1 MSTIPPAKEHATPP
15 GSTSDSPR
23 LESGS
28 GPADEHGLNPDYPGD
43 ATLAPHPLAGM
54 FHRLAARVGILA
66 GHGASAQDEAEL
78 AALHQDTIWISH
90 ILDAWHASA
99 RVRARASQVKPVPID
114 LQRLARERVE
124 ANTGLAAQKRVR
136 LTFETQSVSEV
147 MGEPAVVELLLK
159 ALLSAALLASRSGSV
174 LSLTFAGTEAAVSLR
189 LNLSETG
196 TPPAVEIAP
205 GDDAPALGQ
214 EVLSGL
220 VGLLFPLA
228 ESQAGSLTV
237 EVQPGAAIEITFS
250 LPASQPASAPAE
262 NTVLIVDD
270 DPDGAFLLEQV
281 LLKAGFQVLIARNG
295 LEGLSLARR
304 KGVTVILLDVMLPG
318 LDGFEVCHRLR
329 EDAVTAKKPIVMISA
344 KGRPEDRQM
353 GLRVGADDYMTKPL
367 GMNEVVQTVT
377 RFMKSNEEGS
387 DD

>member
-1 MSTIPPAKEHATPP
+1 
-15 GSTSDSPR
+15 
-23 LESGS
+23 
-28 GPADEHGLNPDYPGD
+28 
-43 ATLAPHPLAGM
+43 
-54 FHRLAARVGILA
+54 
-66 GHGASAQDEAEL
+66 
-78 AALHQDTIWISH
+78 
-90 ILDAWHASA
+90 
-99 RVRARASQVKPVPID
+99 
-114 LQRLARERVE
+114 
-124 ANTGLAAQKRVR
+124 
-136 LTFETQSVSEV
+136 
-147 MGEPAVVELLLK
+147 
-159 ALLSAALLASRSGSV
+159 
-174 LSLTFAGTEAAVSLR
+174 
-189 LNLSETG
+189 
-196 TPPAVEIAP
+196 
-205 GDDAPALGQ
+205 
-214 EVLSGL
+214 
-220 VGLLFPLA
+220 LLFPLA